1 MRSRIIVVAAA
12 VSVLFTAGIASASGE
27 ETDPRVDTR
36 FTYGYDAEAQLFFT
50 SIQATDTQATETSTL
65 DCTLNGELTATYGTA
80 DEEDGTIPVTGLM
93 AGTDAVTFTSTDP
106 GDETEAAEDPIAYS
120 AEGECGIFGVAVGSQ
135 GHINHGQFMKLF
147 KQLFDVQGRGCLNRL
162 LAQSDL
168 GKDDQQVK
176 TQDFEEPAL
185 RDDGTFEDATID
197 FTTVEANCNRDKK
210 EKPEDHPGRGHKKT
224 DEATDAD
231 EDQGGGRPDSPGKS
245 DKAPG
250 HKKDK

>member
-1 MRSRIIVVAAA
+1 MRSRIIVVVAAF
-12 VSVLFTAGIASASGE
+12 SVLFTAGIASAGSE

-50 SIQATDTQATETSTL
+50 SIQATDTSTL
-65 DCTLNGELTATYGTA
+65 DCTLNGELSAACGIA
-80 DEEDGTIPVTGLM
+80 DKEDGTIPVTGLTN
-93 AGTDAVTFTSTDP
+93 GTDAVTFASTDP
-106 GDETEAAEDPIAYS
+106 DDGIEPTQDRLPYDGD
-120 AEGECGIFGVAVGSQ
+120 GECGISGVAVGSQ

-147 KQLFDVQGRGCLNRL
+147 KQLFDTGGRGCLNRW

-176 TQDFEEPAL
+176 TQDFEAPEIG
-185 RDDGTFEDATID
+185 DDGTFDDGTID
-197 FTTVEANCNRDKK
+197 FTTVGANCNRDKK
-210 EKPEDHPGRGHKKT
+210 DKPEDHPGRGHKKT
-224 DEATDAD
+224 DEAADAD
-231 EDQGGGRPDSPGKS
+231 EDQGGGRPDTPGKS

>member
-36 FTYGYDAEAQLFFT
+36 FTFGYDAEAQLFFT
-50 SIQATDTQATETSTL
+50 SIQATDTSTL
-65 DCTLNGELTATYGTA
+65 DCTLNGELSAAYGGP
-80 DEEDGTIPVTGLM
+80 DEEDGTVPVTGL
-93 AGTDAVTFTSTDP
+93 TDDGVAVTFASAGS
-106 GDETEAAEDPIAYS
+106 GDESEAAQERIPYDGAP
-120 AEGECGIFGVAVGSQ
+120 ECGISGVAVGSQ

-147 KQLFDVQGRGCLNRL
+147 KQLFDGPGRGCLNRW

-176 TQDFEEPAL
+176 TQDFEEPAV

-197 FTTVEANCNRDKK
+197 FTTVEADCNRDKK
-210 EKPEDHPGRGHKKT
+210 EKPEDHPGKGHKKT
-224 DEATDAD
+224 DEAADAD

>member
-1 MRSRIIVVAAA
+1 MRSRIIVVVAAF
-12 VSVLFTAGIASASGE
+12 SVLFTAGIASAGSG

-50 SIQATDTQATETSTL
+50 SIQDTDTEATDTSTL
-65 DCTLNGELTATYGTA
+65 DCTLKGELSATYGSA

-93 AGTDAVTFTSTDP
+93 AGTDAVTFASTDP
-106 GDETEAAEDPIAYS
+106 GDETEAAEDRLPYKG
-120 AEGECGIFGVAVGSQ
+120 AEAECGIFGVAVGSQ

-147 KQLFDVQGRGCLNRL
+147 KELFDVQGRGCLNRW
-162 LAQSDL
+162 LAQTDL

-176 TQDFEEPAL
+176 TQDFATPEIGIEGGE
-185 RDDGTFEDATID
+185 GTIE

-224 DEATDAD
+224 DDATDAD

-245 DKAPG
+245 DKDPG

>member
-1 MRSRIIVVAAA
+1 
-12 VSVLFTAGIASASGE
+12 
-27 ETDPRVDTR
+27 
-36 FTYGYDAEAQLFFT
+36 
-50 SIQATDTQATETSTL
+50 
-65 DCTLNGELTATYGTA
+65 
-80 DEEDGTIPVTGLM
+80 M
-93 AGTDAVTFTSTDP
+93 AGKDAVTFTSTDP
-106 GDETEAAEDPIAYS
+106 GDETETAQEPIAYDG

-147 KQLFDVQGRGCLNRL
+147 KELFDVQGRGCLNRL

-176 TQDFEEPAL
+176 TQDFEDPQI
-185 RDDGTFEDATID
+185 GTEGGEGTID
-197 FTTVEANCNRDKK
+197 FTTVEANCNRDKR

-224 DEATDAD
+224 DEAADAD
-231 EDQGGGRPDSPGKS
+231 EDQGGGRPDSPGKP

>member
-1 MRSRIIVVAAA
+1 MRSRIIIVVAA
-12 VSVLFTAGIASASGE
+12 VSVLFTAGIASAGSE

-50 SIQATDTQATETSTL
+50 SIQATDSATY
-65 DCTLNGELTATYGTA
+65 DCTLNGTLSAVYDAAEEGTVPVAELT
-80 DEEDGTIPVTGLM
+80 DGTDPI
-93 AGTDAVTFTSTDP
+93 TFASTETNPTETDP
-106 GDETEAAEDPIAYS
+106 AAEGEITGDPIPYAS
-120 AEGECGIFGVAVGSQ
+120 EGECGISGVAVGSQ

-147 KQLFDVQGRGCLNRL
+147 KGLFAGPGRGCLNRW

-176 TQDFEEPAL
+176 TQDFEDPEI
-185 RDDGTFEDATID
+185 GTEGSID

-224 DEATDAD
+224 DQTADAD